1 MLPIDFFMNISTSK
15 IVITLAAVGFISY
28 LLFGFFGIQALF
40 MDRVVNEE
48 VPLIAIEEPSK
59 PIPSEASTSTLTKT
73 DPASPASPTA
83 QPIKPPPPQI
93 PKPTSPARIAQGTFT
108 QGDSTYSIKGNATIT
123 EKDGIRTV
131 SLTNFDVTNGPDL
144 FIYIVNANSADNL
157 TVKEAVKQNRFIN
170 LGTLKGNQGNQ
181 TYTLP
186 SDLVLDKDSLVT
198 IWCRRFSRHFG
209 SADLT
214 LTP

>member
-1 MLPIDFFMNISTSK
+1 MNISTSK
-15 IVITLAAVGFISY
+15 IVITLAAIGGIAY

-48 VPLIAIEEPSK
+48 VPLIAMEEPSK
-59 PIPSEASTSTLTKT
+59 PIPSEASTSTPAKT
-73 DPASPASPTA
+73 DPASPTSPTP
-83 QPIKPPPPQI
+83 QPSQPPPPQI
-93 PKPTSPARIAQGTFT
+93 PKPTSPTRIAQGTFA
-108 QGDSTYSIKGNATIT
+108 QGDSTYSIKGDATIT

-144 FIYIVNANSADNL
+144 FVYVVQAPNAENQIVKD
-157 TVKEAVKQNRFIN
+157 AVQQKQFIN
-170 LGTLKGNQGNQ
+170 LGTLKGNKGNQ
-181 TYTLP
+181 AYTLP
-186 SDLVLDKDSLVT
+186 SDLVLDKDSLIT

>member
-1 MLPIDFFMNISTSK
+1 MNISPLK
-15 IVITLAAVGFISY
+15 IVISLAAIGGIAW

-40 MDRVVNEE
+40 TNRIVNEE
-48 VPLIAIEEPSK
+48 VPLIAMEDPSK
-59 PIPSEASTSTLTKT
+59 PMLAETPTSTPAKT
-73 DPASPASPTA
+73 DQAPLVPTTPTPT
-83 QPIKPPPPQI
+83 QPQTPQAPRPP
-93 PKPTSPARIAQGTFT
+93 TLTRLAQGTFS

-144 FIYIVNANSADNL
+144 FVYVVQATSAENQ
-157 TVKEAVKQNRFIN
+157 TVKDAVQQKQFIN
-170 LGTLKGNQGNQ
+170 LGTLKGNKGNQ

-186 SDLVLDKDSLVT
+186 SDLVLDKDSLIT
-198 IWCRRFSRHFG
+198 IWCRRFGRHFG